1 MVMKLSERFI
11 VLLCL
16 SIAVF
21 FLYGCPKKTVR
32 PSADSLMTL
41 EAVGVL
47 EEVRDAFINKKESVL
62 ERDMTPMLSS
72 ETVRELVFD
81 SATISYEYKLIT
93 IKDDKIT
100 IMLTWQG
107 SYTKESETRNN
118 GGTSFF
124 TLQGA
129 PLKVVQIEGENPL
142 SIPR

>member
-1 MVMKLSERFI
+1 MVMKSSERFI

-16 SIAVF
+16 SISVF
-21 FLYGCPKKTVR
+21 FLYGCPKKTVK

-62 ERDMTPMLSS
+62 ERDMTPFLSS
-72 ETVRELVFD
+72 EAVQELVFD

-93 IKDDKIT
+93 IKDEKVT

-107 SYTKESETRNN
+107 NFTKNHETRNN
-118 GGTSFF
+118 GGTCFF
-124 TLQGA
+124 TLQG
-129 PLKVVQIEGENPL
+129 NPM
-142 SIPR
+142 